1 MTRITVYHNP
11 HFLAYDGDHDRIPPP
26 TRPTAVVNLA
36 DNLCSQEAHYSQ
48 EAHSPQKFL
57 VDAFAHTQHGYAY
70 PSWFHDPAV
79 IPYLRSTSV
88 GDLLG
93 MPDGRLYV
101 VEAMGFQP
109 YQPRALRPAHQLAAA
124 YRQLVAAANQGAE
137 TELRRAVET
146 SLVAMLRRLNADGWP
161 PEESPIL
168 WEKAK
173 VGDRLPDPTSDDN
186 DYLVLAR
193 KVAPK
198 WRAQRLAAA
207 IPNAQVWIDSARSW
221 AVLLPV
227 AANQQENAS

>member
-1 MTRITVYHNP
+1 VTQVTVYHNP
-11 HFLAYDGDHDRIPPP
+11 HFLAYDGDHGRIPPP

-36 DNLCSQEAHYSQ
+36 DDLSSEEALGAAY
-48 EAHSPQKFL
+48 
-57 VDAFAHTQHGYAY
+57 AHTQHGWSYM
-70 PSWFHDPAV
+70 SWLNDPDV
-79 IPYLRSTSV
+79 RPCLRSTSV
-88 GDLLG
+88 GDVLEL
-93 MPDGRLYV
+93 PDGRLYV
-101 VEAMGFQP
+101 VEGMGFQP

-124 YRQLVAAANQGAE
+124 YRQLVAAANQGPE
-137 TELRRAVET
+137 TALRHAVET
-146 SLVAMLRRLNADGWP
+146 SLVAMLRLLNADGWP

-186 DYLVLAR
+186 EYLVLAR

-198 WRAQRLAAA
+198 WRARRLAAA

-227 AANQQENAS
+227 AANQQENTS